1 MDVVETAGR
10 KALFGTKDVVELL
23 EKNVEANRTLERRL
37 DQMKATI
44 DTMKAENKRIHDD
57 NFKVLDLWCKLTRRN
72 SHLLPYSASRSR
84 SRNRRAVARAREF
97 DIARPAIALPRPVE
111 ATVLETT
118 LVQE

>member
-44 DTMKAENKRIHDD
+44 DTMKAENKRMHDD
-57 NFKVLDLWCKLTRRN
+57 NFNVLDFWCKFTRRN

-84 SRNRRAVARAREF
+84 SRNRRAVARAR
-97 DIARPAIALPRPVE
+97 RPAIALPRPVE
-111 ATVLETT
+111 ATVLENT